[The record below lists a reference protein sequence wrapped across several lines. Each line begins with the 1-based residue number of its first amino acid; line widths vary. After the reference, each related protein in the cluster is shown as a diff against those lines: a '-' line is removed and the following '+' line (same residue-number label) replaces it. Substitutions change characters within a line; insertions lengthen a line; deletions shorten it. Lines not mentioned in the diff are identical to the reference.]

1 MRTIISNLRTARM
14 AMMFIL
20 ALLTTLTVQAAA
32 DKTAL
37 TTAVSEAETYH
48 SSIQESNP
56 NEAEV
61 LTMII
66 NACKTVLNDAD
77 AVQSDVDFAA
87 TFMNETVKQCKI
99 AVAQANYAAAISEA
113 EEYLASIKEKYPE
126 QAAKMAAAI
135 DNCKTIESTS
145 QEVLEFFTQVMT
157 DAVKQIKLEVAQAN
171 LAAAISEAEEYM
183 GSIQEKHPEQAQKL
197 ANAIDNCKV
206 MNTPDA
212 SQEVLEV
219 ITELMT
225 SAVKQIKLE
234 VAQADLAAA
243 ISEAEAYYNSIKDT
257 HPEQAQKLA
266 NAIDNCKV
274 MNTPDASLEV
284 LEVITELMT
293 GAVKQIKME
302 VAHADL
308 AAAISEAETYYNS
321 IQESSPS
328 VASVLQMIIDAAKQV
343 QGDDSYTQSDLE
355 FATAFMQEVL
365 KQAKEAVT
373 TGVASARAA
382 TSLATKYYDLQGRRV
397 AQPSRAGVYI
407 NNGVKVVSK

>member
-37 TTAVSEAETYH
+37 TTAV
-48 SSIQESNP
+48 
-56 NEAEV
+56 
-61 LTMII
+61 
-66 NACKTVLNDAD
+66 
-77 AVQSDVDFAA
+77 
-87 TFMNETVKQCKI
+87 
-99 AVAQANYAAAISEA
+99 
-113 EEYLASIKEKYPE
+113 
-126 QAAKMAAAI
+126 
-135 DNCKTIESTS
+135 
-145 QEVLEFFTQVMT
+145 
-157 DAVKQIKLEVAQAN
+157 
-171 LAAAISEAEEYM
+171 
-183 GSIQEKHPEQAQKL
+183 
-197 ANAIDNCKV
+197 
-206 MNTPDA
+206 
-212 SQEVLEV
+212 
-219 ITELMT
+219 
-225 SAVKQIKLE
+225 
-234 VAQADLAAA
+234 
-243 ISEAEAYYNSIKDT
+243 
-257 HPEQAQKLA
+257 
-266 NAIDNCKV
+266 
-274 MNTPDASLEV
+274 
-284 LEVITELMT
+284 
-293 GAVKQIKME
+293 
-302 VAHADL
+302 
-308 AAAISEAETYYNS
+308 SEAETYYNS

>member
-14 AMMFIL
+14 TMMFIL

-157 DAVKQIKLEVAQAN
+157 DAVKQIKLEVAQ
-171 LAAAISEAEEYM
+171 
-183 GSIQEKHPEQAQKL
+183 
-197 ANAIDNCKV
+197 
-206 MNTPDA
+206 T
-212 SQEVLEV
+212 
-219 ITELMT
+219 
-225 SAVKQIKLE
+225 
-234 VAQADLAAA
+234 DLAAA

>member
-1 MRTIISNLRTARM
+1 MILMEHSDYSTDDIASKCGFRNTAAFNSAFII
-14 AMMFIL
+14 
-20 ALLTTLTVQAAA
+20 
-32 DKTAL
+32 
-37 TTAVSEAETYH
+37 
-48 SSIQESNP
+48 
-56 NEAEV
+56 
-61 LTMII
+61 
-66 NACKTVLNDAD
+66 
-77 AVQSDVDFAA
+77 
-87 TFMNETVKQCKI
+87 KQ
-99 AVAQANYAAAISEA
+99 
-113 EEYLASIKEKYPE
+113 
-126 QAAKMAAAI
+126 
-135 DNCKTIESTS
+135 
-145 QEVLEFFTQVMT
+145 
-157 DAVKQIKLEVAQAN
+157 
-171 LAAAISEAEEYM
+171 
-183 GSIQEKHPEQAQKL
+183 
-197 ANAIDNCKV
+197 
-206 MNTPDA
+206 
-212 SQEVLEV
+212 
-219 ITELMT
+219 
-225 SAVKQIKLE
+225 E

-266 NAIDNCKV
+266 NAIDNSKV

-355 FATAFMQEVL
+355 FATTFMQEVL

-373 TGVASARAA
+373 TGVASAHAA